1 MLNRLLTS
9 RFYWQVAFWVLV
21 TIVFTY
27 DRKYLFQKLALGQVI
42 PCILFRVGL
51 LMALAYWHL
60 YVLIPRFWQPGR
72 FLLYGLALAVS
83 AGITLLAQGLY
94 DMYLYGFVIGDEY
107 HQNLLVNLPFN
118 VIATGWYLVIMLLL
132 KLALDRL
139 TQPAATQPVSET
151 ITQPV
156 PVETPDHI
164 WIKSGT
170 RRIQIALAD
179 ILFIQGLKDYSLV
192 HTPTGRH
199 IAQGSL
205 KTMEATLP
213 QGLFIRVHKSF
224 LMPKSRIQSLRN
236 GQIEL
241 PDLQIPIGRAYRKEV
256 EKLI

>member
-1 MLNRLLTS
+1 MLNRLLTP
-9 RFYWQVAFWVLV
+9 RFYWQAAFWVFV
-21 TIVFTY
+21 TIIFTY

-42 PCILFRVGL
+42 PCIVFRVGL

-60 YVLIPRFWQPGR
+60 YVLIPRFWQQGR
-72 FLLYGLALAVS
+72 FLLYGLTLTFSGVL
-83 AGITLLAQGLY
+83 TLLAQGAY
-94 DMYLYGFVIGDEY
+94 DTYLYGFVIGDEY

-139 TQPAATQPVSET
+139 DQPAAPQPVSET
-151 ITQPV
+151 MPQPA
-156 PVETPDHI
+156 PVDTPDHI

-170 RRIQIALAD
+170 RRIQVPLPD

-224 LMPKSRIQSLRN
+224 MVPKSRIRTLRN

>member
-1 MLNRLLTS
+1 MLNRLLTP
-9 RFYWQVAFWVLV
+9 RFYWQAAFWILV
-21 TIVFTY
+21 TVIFTY

-42 PCILFRVGL
+42 PCIVFRVGL

-60 YVLIPRFWQPGR
+60 YVLIPRFWQQRR
-72 FLLYGLALAVS
+72 FLLYGLTLTFS
-83 AGITLLAQGLY
+83 GILTLLAQGAY
-94 DMYLYGFVIGDEY
+94 DTYLYGFVIGDEY

-132 KLALDRL
+132 KLALDRIE
-139 TQPAATQPVSET
+139 QPAARKAEAAGLPDTGDIPDT
-151 ITQPV
+151 IR
-156 PVETPDHI
+156 
-164 WIKSGT
+164 IKSGT
-170 RRIQIALAD
+170 RRIQIPLAD

-192 HTPTGRH
+192 HTPHGRH

-213 QGLFIRVHKSF
+213 HGVFIRVHKSF
-224 LMPKSRIQSLRN
+224 IVPRSRIRSLRN

-241 PDLQIPIGRAYRKEV
+241 PDLQIPIGRTYRKEV